1 MQPCNFLQFECL
13 VDPNCDWVL
22 ASSILSCNSSKS
34 GRKWLHLPQVWVWNW
49 LWLGSNWAILGSFD
63 FVEHVL
69 YMHQSGQLH
78 IVGYNHIYWDVNC
91 LQNGDELTITRRSWE
106 TSCLQMPHVDWEA
119 SCLANAAFGLR
130 HRLFANVTCG
140 LRETKCWNANKIWKV
155 GFHLKSCGFQLGQQ
169 FKKLFNR
176 FLNAHHEHC
185 MKWTSLNKF
194 SQFLQLSIDVPV
206 SF

>member
-69 YMHQSGQLH
+69 YMHHQSGQLH
-78 IVGYNHIYWDVNC
+78 IVGCYNHIYNLETWIAC
-91 LQNGDELTITRRSWE
+91 KMLMSLQS
-106 TSCLQMPHVDWEA
+106 HVDLERQVA
-119 SCLANAAFGLR
+119 CKCRLRDRLLANATCRLR
-130 HRLFANVTCG
+130 GKLLSKCCIWI
-140 LRETKCWNANKIWKV
+140 ETQVVCKCHMWIERDKM
-155 GFHLKSCGFQLGQQ
+155 LEC
-169 FKKLFNR
+169 
-176 FLNAHHEHC
+176 
-185 MKWTSLNKF
+185 
-194 SQFLQLSIDVPV
+194 
-206 SF
+206 